1 LSKRKTTKKKTTK
14 KKKPSLV
21 TTRGMGL
28 SIKLFKFS
36 DLGMTSTQLV
46 KTLKARAYKPTKKTD
61 IASGFSKV
69 KATGKVISAEFL
81 ASFRVPVLTF
91 DTSGSLKTIHH
102 ISVDKGQ
109 AFIKM
114 DRGTIEF
121 RGSSRV
127 ANKFKNLVEDETG
140 AKVSPLNLDGGTKK
154 LYDEAADVASVL
166 LTGVEKG
173 NLTQAEFRGVGIQTE
188 EEIGLYTRRY
198 KGQISRFRG
207 TFPYPSGAFL
217 TTTVNADA
225 GSLMIYKSGEGI
237 LEKDLTWIVELMEN
251 AALAAR

>member
-1 LSKRKTTKKKTTK
+1 LSKRKTTKKKT
-14 KKKPSLV
+14 KKKPALV

-28 SIKLFKFS
+28 SVKLFKFTE
-36 DLGMTSTQLV
+36 LGLSSAQLV
-46 KTLKARAYKPTKKTD
+46 KTLKARPYKPAKKKD

-69 KATGKVISAEFL
+69 KASGKIISAEFL
-81 ASFRVPVLTF
+81 AGFRVPVLTY

-102 ISVDKGQ
+102 ITIDKGQ
-109 AFIKM
+109 AFIKL

-140 AKVSPLNLDGGTKK
+140 AKISSLNLDGGTKK

-217 TTTVNADA
+217 TTTVNAEA

-237 LEKDLTWIVELMEN
+237 LEKDLNWIVELMES
-251 AALAAR
+251 AALAA

>member
-1 LSKRKTTKKKTTK
+1 MSKKKTTK
-14 KKKPSLV
+14 KKTKKKPSLV
-21 TTRGMGL
+21 LTRGMGL
-28 SIKLFKFS
+28 SVKLFKFT
-36 DLGMTSTQLV
+36 DLGMSAAQLV
-46 KTLKARAYKPTKKTD
+46 KMFKAKPYKPTKKKD

-69 KATGKVISAEFL
+69 KAIGKVISAEFL
-81 ASFRVPVLTF
+81 TGFRVPVLTY
-91 DTSGSLKTIHH
+91 DTSGALKTIHH

-109 AFIKM
+109 AFVKL

-121 RGSSRV
+121 RGSGRV
-127 ANKFKNLVEDETG
+127 ASKFKNLVEDETG
-140 AKVSPLNLDGGTKK
+140 AKISPLNLDGGTKK

-217 TTTVNADA
+217 TTTVNAEA